1 MTTRLVMRRPIESDM
16 PPIIEHANDWEV
28 ARRLGRLP
36 HPYGIVDA
44 RFFLDEVV
52 PNELVWAI
60 TLRGEGLFM
69 GAVGLTPKP
78 GSGAAELGYW
88 LGRRFWGQGIATE
101 AASAVVEYGLH
112 SLGLAALTSGYF
124 ADNPASGRVLVKL
137 GFVEIGRAERPC
149 RAEGKPLPSV
159 EVILDKLKRCG

>member
-60 TLRGEGLFM
+60 TLRGEQRYRSHYARLLLDIGR
-69 GAVGLTPKP
+69 P
-78 GSGAAELGYW
+78 AEALP
-88 LGRRFWGQGIATE
+88 IAE
-101 AASAVVEYGLH
+101 
-112 SLGLAALTSGYF
+112 AALTVQ
-124 ADNPASGRVLVKL
+124 AAAS
-137 GFVEIGRAERPC
+137 
-149 RAEGKPLPSV
+149 
-159 EVILDKLKRCG
+159 

>member
-16 PPIIEHANDWEV
+16 PPIIEPANDWEV

-36 HPYGIVDA
+36 HPDGIVDA

-69 GAVGLTPKP
+69 GGALP
-78 GSGAAELGYW
+78 GSLRHSVG
-88 LGRRFWGQGIATE
+88 GRDPQEGDDE
-101 AASAVVEYGLH
+101 D
-112 SLGLAALTSGYF
+112 
-124 ADNPASGRVLVKL
+124 ADNSFERRGFGPRWADVAPAQ
-137 GFVEIGRAERPC
+137 A
-149 RAEGKPLPSV
+149 
-159 EVILDKLKRCG
+159 RCGGTPVAGGGSGDPLAGARRHRRDSDGMAGHLCGGR